1 MNIRKLYIASLV
13 AFTTLLFS
21 VGPALAL
28 QPVITHLQIHR
39 HWDDFA
45 VCDGYNVIGDFD
57 VTRQDVT
64 FFDNNGNPIRVEY
77 FVHYEGTLTNS
88 VSGKTLD
95 DKGDAK
101 NTVDLV
107 NGTFTQTGGLRHTT
121 VSGLGIVI
129 QETGRII
136 QDDATGGILFVT
148 PGMSGDE
155 NSKLCAALK

>member
-1 MNIRKLYIASLV
+1 MKTRKLFVALLIAV
-13 AFTTLLFS
+13 TMTVFA

-28 QPVITHLQIHR
+28 QPEIVHFQIHR
-39 HWDDFA
+39 HFEDFA

-64 FFDNNGNPIRVEY
+64 FFDNSGNPIRVDI
-77 FVHYEGTLTNS
+77 FVHYVGTLTNS
-88 VSGKTLD
+88 VTGKTLND
-95 DKGDAK
+95 RGDVR
-101 NTVDLV
+101 NSTDLV

-136 QDDATGGILFVT
+136 QDDASGGILFVT
-148 PGMSGDE
+148 PGMSSDE
-155 NSKLCAALK
+155 NLQLCAALK

>member
-1 MNIRKLYIASLV
+1 MNTRKFSLALLLTLIMVIA
-13 AFTTLLFS
+13 T
-21 VGPALAL
+21 VGPALAF
-28 QPVITHLQIHR
+28 QPEIVHLQIHR
-39 HWDDFA
+39 HFDDFG

-57 VTRQDVT
+57 VTRQDMT
-64 FFDNNGNPIRVEY
+64 FFDNTGNPIRVDI
-77 FVHYEGTLTNS
+77 FVHYVGTLTNS

-95 DKGDAK
+95 DRGDVR
-101 NTVDLV
+101 NSTDLV

-136 QDDATGGILFVT
+136 LDDATGGILFVT

-155 NSKLCAALK
+155 NSKLCSALK

>member
-1 MNIRKLYIASLV
+1 MKIHKLFATVLLTTMMAV
-13 AFTTLLFS
+13 AVIS
-21 VGPALAL
+21 PALAL
-28 QPVITHLQIHR
+28 QPEIVHLQIHR

-45 VCDGYNVIGDFD
+45 LCDGYNVIGDFD

-64 FFDNNGNPIRVEY
+64 FFDNSGNPLRVDY
-77 FVHYEGTLTNS
+77 FVHYVGTLTNS

-95 DKGDAK
+95 DRGDAK
-101 NTVDLV
+101 NTVDLI

-136 QDDATGGILFVT
+136 LDDASGGILFVT
-148 PGMSGDE
+148 PRMSVDE
-155 NSKLCAALK
+155 GLQLCAALE

>member
-1 MNIRKLYIASLV
+1 MKTHKLFIAVLL
-13 AFTTLLFS
+13 TTMMAVTVMS
-21 VGPALAL
+21 PALAL
-28 QPVITHLQIHR
+28 QPEIVHLQIHR

-64 FFDNNGNPIRVEY
+64 FFDNSGNPIRVDI
-77 FVHYEGTLTNS
+77 FVHYVGILTNS

-95 DKGDAK
+95 DKGDTK

-136 QDDATGGILFVT
+136 FDDATGGILFVT
-148 PGMSGDE
+148 PGMATDE
-155 NSKLCAALK
+155 VLQLCAALK

>member
-1 MNIRKLYIASLV
+1 MNTRKLSL
-13 AFTTLLFS
+13 ALALTLIMILAT
-21 VGPALAL
+21 VGPVLAL
-28 QPVITHLQIHR
+28 QPEVVHIQIHR

-64 FFDNNGNPIRVEY
+64 FFDKNGNPIRVDY
-77 FVHYEGTLTNS
+77 FVHYVGTLTNS

-95 DKGDAK
+95 DKGNAK

-129 QETGRII
+129 QETGRAIY
-136 QDDATGGILFVT
+136 DDATGGILFVT
-148 PGMSGDE
+148 PGMATDE
-155 NSKLCAALK
+155 ALQLCAALK